1 MNHREQEIKH
11 KIIMQLHKVAPL
23 LKGYQVFLF
32 GSRVEGT
39 AKSRSD
45 FDIGIIGQQPLP
57 LKTFYLIEDLFDEI
71 ETLYKIDWVDFNR
84 VSSRF
89 VDQALQ
95 HIEVLYEG

>member
-1 MNHREQEIKH
+1 MTHREQEIKH
-11 KIIMQLHKVAPL
+11 QIIMQLHKVAPL
-23 LKGYQVFLF
+23 LKGYQIFLF

-39 AKSRSD
+39 AKPRSD

-57 LKTFYLIEDLFDEI
+57 LKTFYVIEDLFDEI
-71 ETLYKIDWVDFNR
+71 ETLYKIDWVDFNQ

-89 VDQALQ
+89 VDHALQ